1 MLTYAPRTACVTP
14 GPALRAPAKEMMIG
28 PGMGPPALLAAATAG
43 MTVDP
48 IRLIADSGLVA
59 QAVLLALLGF
69 SVLSWA
75 VMVERSRALRRAEA
89 ASDQLQRE
97 LQSGRRLSELNDRAG
112 RLEASPLAAMVQAGF
127 RELITAV
134 NESLAAP
141 RGAAT
146 GASDAGRE
154 RVLQRVRRRVEEVAS
169 LQADGLDRNLGLL
182 ATTGTVAPFIGLFG
196 TVWGIMDAFQG
207 IGFTGSASLAAVAP
221 GISEALVTTAAG
233 LFAAIPAVV
242 GYNLLLA
249 RVRRLGAR
257 IDRFVPQFLALAE
270 SQIDAGR
277 PAAAAAEGGKF
288 RL

>member
-1 MLTYAPRTACVTP
+1 
-14 GPALRAPAKEMMIG
+14 MMIG
-28 PGMGPPALLAAATAG
+28 PAMGGHALLAAATAG

-48 IRLIADSGLVA
+48 IRLIADSGIVA

-75 VMVERSRALRRAEA
+75 VMVERARALRRAESD
-89 ASDQLQRE
+89 SDQLQRE
-97 LQSGRRLSELNDRAG
+97 MQSGRRLSELNDRAS
-112 RLEASPLAAMVQAGF
+112 RLAASPLAAMIQAGF
-127 RELITAV
+127 RELIAAV
-134 NESLAAP
+134 NESLATP
-141 RGAAT
+141 RGAA
-146 GASDAGRE
+146 GASEPGRE

-233 LFAAIPAVV
+233 LFAAIPAVI

-249 RVRRLGAR
+249 RARRLGAR

-270 SQIDAGR
+270 SQIDSGR

-288 RL
+288 RV

>member
-1 MLTYAPRTACVTP
+1 
-14 GPALRAPAKEMMIG
+14 MMIG
-28 PGMGPPALLAAATAG
+28 PGLGGHALLAAATAG

-48 IRLIADSGLVA
+48 IRLIADSGFVA

-75 VMVERSRALRRAEA
+75 VMVERSRAFRRAEA
-89 ASDQLQRE
+89 DSNLLQKE
-97 LQSGRRLSELNDRAG
+97 LQSGRRLSELNDRAA
-112 RLEASPLAAMVQAGF
+112 RLGASPLAAMVQAGF
-127 RELITAV
+127 RELIAAV
-134 NESLAAP
+134 NESLATP
-141 RGAAT
+141 RGAAA
-146 GASDAGRE
+146 GVSDPGRE

-249 RVRRLGAR
+249 RARRLGAR

-270 SQIDAGR
+270 SQIDSGR
-277 PAAAAAEGGKF
+277 PAAAAAEG
-288 RL
+288 